1 MRRSDQPQPA
11 LGKAIRQLRE
21 ERGMTQEALA
31 QEADVTVGHMS
42 MIERGH
48 SNPTWATV
56 KAIAEALDASL
67 VELTKLAVK
76 FESHT
81 MSGADAP
88 SD

>member
-31 QEADVTVGHMS
+31 QDAGVTVGHMS

-56 KAIAEALDASL
+56 KAIVAGLGVSM
-67 VELTKLAVK
+67 VELTRLAEK
-76 FESHT
+76 
-81 MSGADAP
+81 
-88 SD
+88 